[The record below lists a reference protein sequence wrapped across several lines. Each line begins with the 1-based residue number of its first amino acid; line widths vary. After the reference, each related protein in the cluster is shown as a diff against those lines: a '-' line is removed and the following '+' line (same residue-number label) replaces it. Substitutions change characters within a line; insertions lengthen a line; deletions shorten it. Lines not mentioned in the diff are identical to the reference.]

1 MKIAVISGKGGTGK
15 TYFSTSLAMS
25 LEEVDFF
32 DLDVEEPNGYIFIKP
47 DISEKIQY
55 SLPVPQIDEDRC
67 TFCNKCAESCAYN
80 ALSILPQLKKA
91 LFFPELCHSCGVC
104 SFVCPV
110 DKALIEVEKDIGV
123 IRKGK
128 FLKGNFTEGR
138 LNIGEPSGVP
148 LISGIM
154 KDHLD
159 PERTAIIDSP
169 PGTSCPVVE
178 SIKKVDYVII
188 VTEPSPFGLSDMKLV
203 VEIVKDLGIKTGVV
217 INKDRGDSKATE
229 EFLRKNGIPV
239 IFRIPYSLE
248 IQKSYSKGIPL
259 IDTVP
264 GIEKKLKRLYED
276 ISNV

>member
-25 LEEVDFF
+25 LEKVDFF

-47 DISEKIQY
+47 DISEEIQY
-55 SLPVPQIDEDRC
+55 GLPVPEIDENIC
-67 TFCNKCAESCAYN
+67 TFCNKCAEACSYN

-110 DKALIEVEKDIGV
+110 DKALIEVEKNIGV

-128 FLKGNFTEGR
+128 FLKGNFIEGK

-178 SIKKVDYVII
+178 SIKKADYVII
-188 VTEPSPFGLSDMKLV
+188 VTEPTPFGLSDMKLV
-203 VEIVKDLGIKTGVV
+203 VEIVKNLEKKTGVV

-248 IQKSYSKGIPL
+248 IQKSYSKGISL

>member
-25 LEEVDFF
+25 LEETDFF

-47 DISEKIQY
+47 DISDEIQY

-110 DKALIEVEKDIGV
+110 DKAIIEVDKNIGL

-128 FLKGNFTEGR
+128 FSRGNFIEGK
-138 LNIGEPSGVP
+138 LNIGEPSGAP

-154 KDHLD
+154 KGHLN
-159 PERTAIIDSP
+159 PERAAIIDSP

-188 VTEPSPFGLSDMKLV
+188 VTEPTPFGLSDMKLV
-203 VEIVKDLGIKTGVV
+203 IEIAKDLGKKTGVV
-217 INKDRGDSKATE
+217 INKDRGDSKDTE
-229 EFLRKNGIPV
+229 EFLRKSGIPV

-276 ISNV
+276 INNG

>member
-25 LEEVDFF
+25 LEEADFF
-32 DLDVEEPNGYIFIKP
+32 DLDVEEPNGHIFIKP
-47 DISEKIQY
+47 DITDEIQY
-55 SLPVPQIDEDRC
+55 SLPVPEIDEDIC
-67 TFCNKCAESCAYN
+67 TFCNKCAEACAYN

-110 DKALIEVEKDIGV
+110 DKALIEVDKDIGV
-123 IRKGK
+123 IRRGK
-128 FLKGNFTEGR
+128 FLRGNFIEGK

-154 KDHLD
+154 KNHLN

-178 SIKKVDYVII
+178 SIKKTDYVII
-188 VTEPSPFGLSDMKLV
+188 VTEPTPFGRSEIKLV
-203 VEIVKDLGIKTGVV
+203 VEIVKDLGKKTGVV
-217 INKDRGDSKATE
+217 INKDRGDSKDTE
-229 EFLRKNGIPV
+229 EFLRKSGIPA

-264 GIEKKLKRLYED
+264 GIEKKLKRLYEV
-276 ISNV
+276 INNG

>member
-25 LEEVDFF
+25 LEDVDFF

-47 DISEKIQY
+47 VISDEIQY
-55 SLPVPQIDEDRC
+55 NLLVPEIDEDRC
-67 TFCNKCAESCAYN
+67 TFCKKCADACAYN

-110 DKALIEVEKDIGV
+110 DKALIEVEKGIGI

-128 FLKGNFTEGR
+128 FSKGNFIEGK

-178 SIKKVDYVII
+178 SIKKADYVII
-188 VTEPSPFGLSDMKLV
+188 VTEPTPFGLSDMKLV
-203 VEIVKDLGIKTGVV
+203 VEIVKDLGKKTGVV
-217 INKDRGDSKATE
+217 INKDRGDSKITE
-229 EFLRKNGIPV
+229 EFLRKSEIPI

-248 IQKSYSKGIPL
+248 IQRSYSKGIPL
-259 IDTVP
+259 ISTVP
-264 GIEKKLKRLYED
+264 GIEQKLKRLYED
-276 ISNV
+276 ISNG

>member
-1 MKIAVISGKGGTGK
+1 MKIAVVSGKGGTGK
-15 TYFSTSLAMS
+15 TYFSTSLALS
-25 LEEVDFF
+25 IDNTDFF
-32 DLDVEEPNGYIFIKP
+32 DLDVEEPNGYIFTKPNITDEIK
-47 DISEKIQY
+47 Y
-55 SLPVPQIDEDRC
+55 NLPVPKIDEDHC
-67 TFCNKCAESCAYN
+67 TFCNKCAESCTYN

-110 DKALIEVEKDIGV
+110 DKALTEVDKNIGL
-123 IRKGK
+123 IRKGN
-128 FLKGNFTEGR
+128 FPKGNFIEGK

-154 KDHLD
+154 KNHLD
-159 PERTAIIDSP
+159 PEKNAIIDSP

-178 SIKKVDYVII
+178 SIKNADYIII
-188 VTEPSPFGLSDMKLV
+188 VTEPTPFGLSDMKLV
-203 VEIVKDLGIKTGVV
+203 IEIVKDMGKRTGVV

-229 EFLRKNGIPV
+229 EFLRKSRIPV

-259 IDTVP
+259 IETVP

-276 ISNV
+276 ISNG

>member
-25 LEEVDFF
+25 LEEADFF

-47 DISEKIQY
+47 VISDEVQY
-55 SLPVPQIDEDRC
+55 ILPVPEIDEDRC

-80 ALSILPQLKKA
+80 ALSILPQLQKA

-110 DKALIEVEKDIGV
+110 DEALIEVDKDIGV
-123 IRKGK
+123 IRRGK
-128 FLKGNFTEGR
+128 FSRGNFIEGK

-154 KDHLD
+154 KDHLNT
-159 PERTAIIDSP
+159 ERTVIIDSP

-178 SIKKVDYVII
+178 SIKKADYVII
-188 VTEPSPFGLSDMKLV
+188 VTEPTPFGLSDMKLV
-203 VEIVKDLGIKTGVV
+203 IEIVKDLGKRTGVV
-217 INKDRGDSKATE
+217 INKDRGDSKDTE
-229 EFLRKNGIPV
+229 EFLRKCGIPV

-276 ISNV
+276 ISNG

>member
-25 LEEVDFF
+25 LEEADFF

-47 DISEKIQY
+47 VISDEVQY
-55 SLPVPQIDEDRC
+55 ILPVPEIDEDRC

-80 ALSILPQLKKA
+80 ALSILPQLQKA

-110 DKALIEVEKDIGV
+110 DEALIEVDKDIGV
-123 IRKGK
+123 IRRGK
-128 FLKGNFTEGR
+128 FSRGNFIEGK

-154 KDHLD
+154 KDHLNT
-159 PERTAIIDSP
+159 ERTVIIDSP

-178 SIKKVDYVII
+178 SIKKADYVII
-188 VTEPSPFGLSDMKLV
+188 VTEPTPFGLSDMKLV
-203 VEIVKDLGIKTGVV
+203 IEIVKDLGKRTGVV
-217 INKDRGDSKATE
+217 INKDRGDSKDTE
-229 EFLRKNGIPV
+229 EFLRKCGIPV

-264 GIEKKLKRLYED
+264 GIGKKLKRLYED
-276 ISNV
+276 ISNG